1 MCQRVRADR
10 FRKGASC
17 ALRCATVTT
26 QPVGTPNSGTTPS
39 PPSYGPSLSDLL
51 TVTVHRDPT
60 HHWVEA
66 RLPSANRATAALLV
80 ATHIARERCG
90 GARQYFDAWLTRHG
104 GGSPHPPDLLECLN
118 AMVASESIG
127 LPPDGASARH
137 TEGFVAEHIWHL
149 LTLEN
154 ALTFGVPVRVDGP
167 DWSVTDSGG
176 DGLAVYRSNTKLVFR
191 LWESKA
197 HTGDGT
203 VRDVV
208 NGACRQI
215 DSNALRYL
223 ARFSK
228 VGQGLVDPE
237 LQQFYGSL
245 LELWRAAARE
255 AGGGISLA
263 TASDGTAD
271 CFGNYQ
277 SYWAFGHD
285 DQRQGLVITIDDY
298 AGFAK
303 QVRRELWNGL

>member
-1 MCQRVRADR
+1 M
-10 FRKGASC
+10 
-17 ALRCATVTT
+17 
-26 QPVGTPNSGTTPS
+26 PS
-39 PPSYGPSLSDLL
+39 QGPRLSDLL
-51 TVTVHRDPT
+51 VITMHRDPT

-66 RLPSANRATAALLV
+66 RLPAVNRASAALLV

-90 GARQYFDAWLTRHG
+90 GAPQYFDAWLARHDG
-104 GGSPHPPDLLECLN
+104 GPPHPPDLRECLV

-127 LPPDGASARH
+127 LPPDGAIDLH
-137 TEGFVAEHIWHL
+137 IQGFVAEHIWHL
-149 LTLEN
+149 LVMEN

-176 DGLAVYRSNTKLVFR
+176 DGLAIYRSNGTLVFR

-197 HTGDGT
+197 HTAKGA

-208 NGACRQI
+208 NNACLQV

-228 VGQGLVDPE
+228 VGQGLGDPE

-255 AGGGISLA
+255 AGGGISVTTASNA
-263 TASDGTAD
+263 TAGS
-271 CFGNYQ
+271 FGNYP
-277 SYWAFGHD
+277 SYWAFVHD
-285 DQRQGLVITIDDY
+285 DQRQGLVVTIEDY
-298 AGFAK
+298 AAFAK
-303 QVRRELWNGL
+303 QVRQGLWNGL

>member
-1 MCQRVRADR
+1 V
-10 FRKGASC
+10 
-17 ALRCATVTT
+17 TV
-26 QPVGTPNSGTTPS
+26 QPVGTPSTASTPAV
-39 PPSYGPSLSDLL
+39 PSQGLRLRDLL
-51 TVTVHRDPT
+51 TGTLHRDPT

-66 RLPSANRATAALLV
+66 RLPDANRASAALLV
-80 ATHIARERCG
+80 ATHIARVRCG
-90 GARQYFDAWLTRHG
+90 GAPQYFDAWLARHG
-104 GGSPHPPDLLECLN
+104 GGAPHSQDLLDCLV

-127 LPPDGASARH
+127 LPPDGASDQH
-137 TEGFVAEHIWHL
+137 IEGFVAEHIWHL
-149 LTLEN
+149 LTMEN

-176 DGLAVYRSNTKLVFR
+176 DGLAIHRVNGTLVFR

-197 HTGDGT
+197 HTADGT

-208 NGACRQI
+208 NGACRQV

-228 VGQGLVDPE
+228 VGQGLADPD

-255 AGGGISLA
+255 AGGGISVA
-263 TASDGTAD
+263 TASDATGD
-271 CFGNYQ
+271 CFGNYR
-277 SYWAFGHD
+277 SYWAFAYD

-298 AGFAK
+298 AAFAK
-303 QVRRELWNGL
+303 QVRQELWNGL